1 MDGQDICIWHR
12 VRRTLGFSQ
21 ADWGFN
27 PGARSASQ
35 SGILTLQVEL
45 FVKKFKW
52 KAKSEA
58 AHYRY
63 LTKAGVPTPRSYG
76 TIQHTDGDEIL
87 FLEWLTVIGYDR
99 HSESEWRE
107 LLSLLSL
114 LARYNAC
121 HVPLEAVSHLYPIE
135 QGGKVGGWWITGFD
149 SFPPTFDT
157 IEKNLRVCGVADG
170 ELATL
175 GSAAQDLCRRVDA
188 LPKGLLH
195 QDFLPDNFGWRG
207 ERESL
212 VVFDVH
218 KNCLG
223 PRFADAAPYLGLPDW
238 SNTADFL
245 DELPVDELPVD
256 ELPVDEQPVGEA
268 SVHDL
273 PDRRKRLTQYY
284 LDEYARFG
292 GEQVSIETFQEE
304 ASLLFWTH
312 KVAVLWWLTEQN
324 DTPHIGK
331 ILDYLRYYA
340 ASSP

>member
-1 MDGQDICIWHR
+1 M
-12 VRRTLGFSQ
+12 
-21 ADWGFN
+21 
-27 PGARSASQ
+27 
-35 SGILTLQVEL
+35 
-45 FVKKFKW
+45 
-52 KAKSEA
+52 
-58 AHYRY
+58 
-63 LTKAGVPTPRSYG
+63 
-76 TIQHTDGDEIL
+76 
-87 FLEWLTVIGYDR
+87 IGYDR

-107 LLSLLSL
+107 LLSLL
-114 LARYNAC
+114 ARYNAC
-121 HVPLEAVSHLYPIE
+121 PVPQDAVSHLHHFE

-175 GSAAQDLCRRVDA
+175 GSAAQDLCKRVDA
-188 LPKGLLH
+188 LPKSLLH

-245 DELPVDELPVD
+245 VEHPI
-256 ELPVDEQPVGEA
+256 DEQPVGEA
-268 SVHDL
+268 PVHDL
-273 PDRRKRLTQYY
+273 PDRRKRLTQHY

-304 ASLLFWTH
+304 VSLLFWTH
-312 KVAVLWWLTEQN
+312 KVAVLWWL
-324 DTPHIGK
+324 IF
-331 ILDYLRYYA
+331 
-340 ASSP
+340 AS